1 MKGQCVC
8 GETTFEVE
16 LSNHD
21 VHACHCS
28 ICRRQTS
35 GVIMTIDVKQGSLK
49 FLKQDH
55 LSVYNSSAWGER
67 GFCNACGTNLFWRT
81 KDQSYCNINAFALNE
96 SPQDLNLDL
105 EIYIDSKPEFYAFQ
119 NATKKMTEADV
130 VALFNAEAKE

>member
-35 GVIMTIDVKQGSLK
+35 GVIMTIDEKQGSLK

-81 KDQSYCNINAFALNE
+81 KDQNYCNINAFALNE
-96 SPQDLNLDL
+96 SPQDLNFDL

-130 VALFNAEAKE
+130 VALFNAESKE